1 MPRYVIADEGG
12 EIVRTVICDESQA
25 STQAQAGETMLE
37 SADASAATHYVADG
51 DLVAYTMEQR
61 EAKAAR
67 PAWATGW
74 DNAVMAWIDTRTLGD
89 IKAAKLAD
97 LQAARDAQQFGGFV
111 WDGST
116 FDSDERSQSVLLGM
130 FTTAALG
137 SLPDTPYRLQNN
149 SWRVLTAADM
159 VQVWGA
165 LQALVAGAFAQF
177 AELEAA
183 VADATTAAQVAAITW
198 P

>member
-1 MPRYVIADEGG
+1 MGIFVRCDAGG
-12 EIVRTVICDESQA
+12 NITSA
-25 STQAQAGETMLE
+25 STDQSEGSIPVPDDFAVPANPRH
-37 SADASAATHYVADG
+37 AYVLDG
-51 DLVAYTMEQR
+51 ALTAYTLEQAA
-61 EAKAAR
+61 AKAAA
-67 PAWATGW
+67 PAHPATW
-74 DNAVMAWIDTRTLGD
+74 DNVTMCWVDTRTLGD
-89 IKAAKLAD
+89 IKAAKLAE